1 MINKNLNDLN
11 FNDYA
16 DKAEYNNAL
25 REIENLYRTYP
36 EGSPE
41 FIEQFSK
48 SLGSKLS
55 KYGIS
60 PESAKKALSQKPVIL
75 NEFGGTIKTIRR

>member
-1 MINKNLNDLN
+1 MDDLN
-11 FNDYA
+11 FSEYA
-16 DKAEYNNAL
+16 DQAEYNNVL
-25 REIENLYRTYP
+25 KDVENLYRTYP

-48 SLGSKLS
+48 SIGNKLS

-60 PESAKKALSQKPVIL
+60 PESAKKHYRKSPLC
-75 NEFGGTIKTIRR
+75 